1 MSWRWAFVSVVL
13 GALSASSEGRA
24 QFRGV
29 MTSPTLPPASPSAAV
44 EWSIPAVP
52 SEPMLP
58 PVSPSGG
65 PWDRAALIDNVTVTV
80 NATDVVRTVD
90 DLMIGLNTAVWDNA
104 LMSPETLELL
114 KAADVRTLRF
124 PGGSTS
130 NTYDWETNR
139 SYVSGTRTLN
149 NWEWTNDFDDFA
161 QVALALKAKVYI
173 TANYGSGTPEQAA
186 AWVRYSNKEKGYGF
200 KYWEIGNENYGDWE
214 EDIHPLK
221 HHPET
226 YADEAK
232 KFMTLMKAED
242 PTIKIGVVV
251 LAVPT
256 EEDSWTTR
264 VLARLA
270 AIGAVPDFVVF
281 HRYPYGPGGENDAGL
296 LTGGTM
302 NEPNRTWAVD
312 ATAIRQMVNTAF
324 GGAGAGVEIHM
335 TENNSVWTEPG
346 RQSTSLV
353 NGLFYADSFGQILQT
368 EFKSFVWWAL
378 HNGPPRDSA
387 GRLLGNLS
395 NSLYGWRN
403 YGDYGV
409 LASAD
414 DRVGSVVNDPHPTY
428 WVIKLLRNFARDGDQ
443 IVRATSNESLVSA
456 YASKR
461 TNGML
466 SVLLI
471 NKSPTETAKVTLD
484 VNGFAAFPAAPVL
497 SYGIPQDEA
506 ARLKTSG
513 REMGM
518 GSARRVGGNGDF
530 VTTLAPYSVNVVT
543 FYPPKVAARLA
554 ALAARCRAGTGDQ
567 TLIMGFV
574 VEGQKRVLVQGVGP
588 GIAASVP
595 TALTDPLLRLYRLTS
610 GTWTVEAENNDWVNT
625 PELLQTR
632 NRLGASAVA
641 AGSKDAALLEQ
652 ITGGV
657 YTAHVTT
664 SGAAGVALV
673 EAYDAD
679 ESGSSRLKALSTRTV
694 AGAGDDTLITGV
706 VLAGDGPKTVLIR
719 GVGPTLAS
727 RDGVTGVLADPQ
739 LKLFRM
745 TGGASNQVAE
755 NNDWGGSA
763 EMKAVFTQIGAG
775 PLASD
780 TSKDAALL
788 VTLDPGVYSVHL
800 SGAGG
805 STGVALVEIFEV
817 E

>member
-1 MSWRWAFVSVVL
+1 
-13 GALSASSEGRA
+13 
-24 QFRGV
+24 
-29 MTSPTLPPASPSAAV
+29 
-44 EWSIPAVP
+44 
-52 SEPMLP
+52 MLP
-58 PVSPSGG
+58 LRFAVRVVACAVGVSWAAGG
-65 PWDRAALIDNVTVTV
+65 ASRAAEAQVNVE
-80 NATDVVRTVD
+80 ATQVVRTVD

-104 LMSPETLELL
+104 LTTPQTLELL

-130 NTYDWETNR
+130 NTYDWKTNR
-139 SYVSGTRTLN
+139 SYQPGTRTLN
-149 NWEWTNDFDDFA
+149 NWEWTNDFDEFA
-161 QVALALKAKVYI
+161 EVALALKAKVYI

-186 AWVRYSNKEKGYGF
+186 EWVRYSNKEKGYGF

-226 YADEAK
+226 YADETK

-270 AIGAVPDFVVF
+270 AIGATPDFVVY

-296 LTGGTM
+296 LSGGTM
-302 NEPNRTWAVD
+302 YEPNRTWAVD
-312 ATAIRQMVNTAF
+312 AAAIRKMVNDAF

-346 RQSTSLV
+346 KQSTSLV

-368 EFKSFVWWAL
+368 EFKSFVWWGL
-378 HNGPPRDSA
+378 HNSPPRDAA
-387 GRLLGNLS
+387 GRLLGNMS
-395 NSLYGWRN
+395 PSLYGWRN

-409 LASAD
+409 LATD
-414 DRVGSVVNDPHPTY
+414 DPGVGSVTNDPHPTY
-428 WVIKLLRNFARDGDQ
+428 WVIKLLRNFARGGDQ
-443 IVRATSNESLVSA
+443 IVKATSNQALVSA

-461 TNGML
+461 TNGMV

-471 NKSPTETAKVTLD
+471 NKSPTEAANVSLKVD
-484 VNGFAAFPAAPVL
+484 GFQAYAAAPVL

-506 ARLKTSG
+506 ARLKAPG
-513 REMGM
+513 REVGV
-518 GSARRVGGNGDF
+518 GSARRVGANGEF
-530 VTTLAPYSVNVVT
+530 TTTLAPYSVNVVT
-543 FYPPKVAARLA
+543 LYPPNVTSRLA

-574 VEGQKRVLVQGVGP
+574 VDGQKRVLVQGVGP

-595 TALTDPLLRLYRLTS
+595 TALADPLLRVYRWANPE
-610 GTWTVEAENNDWVNT
+610 WTVEAENNDWVNT
-625 PELLQTR
+625 PEILQAR
-632 NRLGASAVA
+632 SRLGASAVA
-641 AGSKDAALLEQ
+641 QGSKDAALLQE
-652 ITGGV
+652 ISGGV

-679 ESGSSRLKALSTRTV
+679 EGGSSRLKALSTRTV

-706 VLAGDGPKTVLIR
+706 VLSGNGPKTVLIR
-719 GVGPTLAS
+719 GLGPTLAS
-727 RDGVTGVLADPQ
+727 QGVTGVLADPQ

-745 TGGASNQVAE
+745 ASGTSDQVAA
-755 NNDWGGSA
+755 NDNWGGSA
-763 EMKAVFTQIGAG
+763 EMKAVFKQIGAG
-775 PLASD
+775 ELESD

-800 SGAGG
+800 SGVGG

-817 E
+817 D

>member
-1 MSWRWAFVSVVL
+1 MLPLRFAARVVACAFGVSWAAGGVSRAAEVQVSV
-13 GALSASSEGRA
+13 
-24 QFRGV
+24 
-29 MTSPTLPPASPSAAV
+29 
-44 EWSIPAVP
+44 
-52 SEPMLP
+52 
-58 PVSPSGG
+58 
-65 PWDRAALIDNVTVTV
+65 D
-80 NATDVVRTVD
+80 ATQVVRTVD

-104 LMSPETLELL
+104 LMSADTLDFL

-130 NTYDWETNR
+130 NTYDWKTNR
-139 SYVSGTRTLN
+139 SYVSGTRALN
-149 NWEWTNDFDDFA
+149 NWEWTNDFDEFA

-232 KFMTLMKAED
+232 KFMALMKAED
-242 PTIKIGVVV
+242 STIKIGVVV
-251 LAVPT
+251 LAT
-256 EEDSWTTR
+256 EDEVDGARWTPR

-302 NEPNRTWAVD
+302 YEPNRTWTVD
-312 ATAIRQMVNTAF
+312 AAAIRKMVNDAF

-346 RQSTSLV
+346 KQSTSLV

-368 EFKSFVWWAL
+368 EFKSFVWWGL
-378 HNGPPRDSA
+378 HNSPPRDSA
-387 GRLLGNLS
+387 GRLLGNFS
-395 NSLYGWRN
+395 AALYGWRK

-409 LASAD
+409 LATD
-414 DRVGSVVNDPHPTY
+414 DPAVESVTNDPHPTY
-428 WVIKLLRNFARDGDQ
+428 WVIKLLRNFARGGDQ
-443 IVRATSNESLVSA
+443 IVKATSNQTLVSA

-461 TNGML
+461 ANGML

-471 NKSPTETAKVTLD
+471 NKSPTQAANVSLN
-484 VNGFAAFPAAPVL
+484 VNGFQAYAAAPVL

-506 ARLKTSG
+506 ARLKTNG

-518 GSARRVGGNGDF
+518 GSARRASVNGNF
-530 VTTLAPYSVNVVT
+530 TTTLAPYSVNVVT
-543 FYPPKVAARLA
+543 LYPPNVTSRLA

-574 VEGQKRVLVQGVGP
+574 VEGKKRVLVQGVGP

-595 TALTDPLLRLYRLTS
+595 TALTDPLLRVYR
-610 GTWTVEAENNDWVNT
+610 WANPQWNVEAENSDWVNT
-625 PELLQTR
+625 PEILQAR
-632 NRLGASAVA
+632 SRLGASAVA
-641 AGSKDAALLEQ
+641 QGSKDAALLEELA
-652 ITGGV
+652 GGV

-664 SGAAGVALV
+664 SGAPGVALV

-679 ESGSSRLKALSTRTV
+679 EGGSSRLKALSTRTV

-706 VLAGDGPKTVLIR
+706 VLSGDGPKTVLIR

-745 TGGASNQVAE
+745 TGGASSQVAA
-755 NNDWGGSA
+755 NDDWAGSA

-780 TSKDAALL
+780 ASKDAALL

-805 STGVALVEIFEV
+805 ATGVALVEIFEV
-817 E
+817 D

>member
-1 MSWRWAFVSVVL
+1 MVVWL
-13 GALSASSEGRA
+13 AVGRGQA
-24 QFRGV
+24 ADVRVGV
-29 MTSPTLPPASPSAAV
+29 DAN
-44 EWSIPAVP
+44 
-52 SEPMLP
+52 
-58 PVSPSGG
+58 
-65 PWDRAALIDNVTVTV
+65 DTVRV
-80 NATDVVRTVD
+80 VD

-139 SYVSGTRTLN
+139 SYRPGTRTPN
-149 NWEWTNDFDDFA
+149 DWEWTNDFDDFA

-186 AWVRYSNKEKGYGF
+186 AWVRYSNVTKGYGF
-200 KYWEIGNENYGDWE
+200 KYWEIGNENYGEWE
-214 EDIHPLK
+214 EDLHPLK

-226 YADEAK
+226 YAEEAK

-251 LAVPT
+251 LAIPT

-302 NEPNRTWAVD
+302 FEANRTWAVD
-312 ATAIRQMVNTAF
+312 AAAIRKMVNEAF

-335 TENNSVWTEPG
+335 TENNSVWTTPG
-346 RQSTSLV
+346 KQSTSLV

-378 HNGPPRDSA
+378 HNGPPRDEA
-387 GRLLGNLS
+387 GRLLGNFN

-409 LASAD
+409 LATTDPA
-414 DRVGSVVNDPHPTY
+414 VGSVVNDPHPTY
-428 WVIKLLRNFARDGDQ
+428 WVIKLLKHFARGGDR
-443 IVRATSNESLVSA
+443 IVRATSDAALVSA

-471 NKSPTETAKVTLD
+471 NKSRTEAANVTLD
-484 VNGFAAFPAAPVL
+484 VDGFAAFPAAPVL

-506 ARLKTSG
+506 ARLKTGG

-518 GSARRVGGNGDF
+518 GSAQRVGGSENF
-530 VTTLAPYSVNVVT
+530 VTTLEPYSVNVVT
-543 FYPPKVAARLA
+543 FYPRDVTSRLA

-574 VEGQKRVLVQGVGP
+574 VEGEKRVLVQGVGP

-595 TALTDPLLRLYRLTS
+595 TALTDPLLRVYRLT
-610 GTWTVEAENNDWVNT
+610 GGEWKVEAENDDWVNA
-625 PELLQTR
+625 PELLQAR
-632 NRLGASAVA
+632 SRLGASAVA
-641 AGSKDAALLEQ
+641 QGSKDAALLEE
-652 ITGGV
+652 IAGGV

-679 ESGSSRLKALSTRTV
+679 EGGSSRLKALSTRTV
-694 AGAGDDTLITGV
+694 AGAGDDTLIAGV
-706 VLAGDGPKTVLIR
+706 VLAGNGPKTVLIR

-727 RDGVTGVLADPQ
+727 RDKVTGVLADPQ

-745 TGGASNQVAE
+745 AGGASDQVAE

-763 EMKAVFTQIGAG
+763 EMKAVFAQIGAG